1 MFMAEKSNTSF
12 QLKVVIH
19 WCRLIILSS
28 KVELHITHMLSWASA
43 LEGSSKIQEKNRVFQ
58 YKVPCEWKASVL
70 ITSIIQALPL
80 QLGFDQLECFKTD
93 AFHVIFPSAILF
105 SVSLRVFI

>member
-43 LEGSSKIQEKNRVFQ
+43 LEVSSKIQEKNRVFQ
-58 YKVPCEWKASVL
+58 CEWKASVL